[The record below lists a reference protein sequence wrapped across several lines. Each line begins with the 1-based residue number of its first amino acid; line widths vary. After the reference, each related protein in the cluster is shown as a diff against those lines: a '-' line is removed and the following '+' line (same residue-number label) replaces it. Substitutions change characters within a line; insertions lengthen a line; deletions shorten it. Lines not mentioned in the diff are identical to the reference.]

1 MTSNGRILLM
11 DDEQIILDVTLEV
24 LKFLG
29 YDVVFAKEGA
39 AALELYK
46 SAKAAGQ
53 PFDLVILDL
62 SIPEG
67 MNGRETI
74 EKLRAYDPNVKA
86 VVSSGYSNDPV
97 MQNFA
102 SYGFSGRL
110 TKPYRITEI
119 KRILDEMIPKKQGS

>member
-1 MTSNGRILLM
+1 
-11 DDEQIILDVTLEV
+11 
-24 LKFLG
+24 
-29 YDVVFAKEGA
+29 VVFAKEGA
-39 AALELYK
+39 AAFELYK
-46 SAKAAGQ
+46 SAKSTGQ

-119 KRILDEMIPKKQGS
+119 KWILDEMIPKKQGS